1 MTLKL
6 KLNLVVSFL
15 LMLFMLGGL
24 IFNVYNARD
33 NVRAEV
39 ASTEKLTLYLFDTA
53 LLNNKEIL
61 SRSLTKKP
69 FKLQSLKQIG
79 RAHV

>member
-1 MTLKL
+1 
-6 KLNLVVSFL
+6 
-15 LMLFMLGGL
+15 MLFMLGGL

-39 ASTEKLTLYLFDTA
+39 ASTEKLTLYLFDTV

-61 SRSLTKKP
+61 SRSLTKNLSKAA
-69 FKLQSLKQIG
+69 KSQAYASHQD
-79 RAHV
+79 